1 MAGFDV
7 KGMSIQDIRG
17 VNTRSLSTGEL
28 RQALTRMVS
37 AANKRLN
44 RMMKDP
50 VGRNAPDVSRM
61 KGAKFSSKGL
71 NTRAEVK
78 AEFDRLRNFLDPT
91 KQSHSLGGWKKTVK
105 QLAAE
110 QGLTE
115 DQYTDPEFWR
125 AYRKFQK
132 DNPNLESHR
141 ALGMVGQIWDD
152 DEEIEDF
159 EEASYELEQ
168 AEIDNPEDVVLMLL
182 DNDIPMDSIQ
192 ELVQNPDFIEDLE
205 SGRLYEIMNN
215 REVMEDLRDGIY
227 EKERFD
233 DIEGEFEGYI

>member
-61 KGAKFSSKGL
+61 QGAKFSSKGL

-91 KQSHSLGGWKKTVK
+91 K
-105 QLAAE
+105 
-110 QGLTE
+110 
-115 DQYTDPEFWR
+115 
-125 AYRKFQK
+125 
-132 DNPNLESHR
+132 
-141 ALGMVGQIWDD
+141 
-152 DEEIEDF
+152 
-159 EEASYELEQ
+159 
-168 AEIDNPEDVVLMLL
+168 
-182 DNDIPMDSIQ
+182 
-192 ELVQNPDFIEDLE
+192 
-205 SGRLYEIMNN
+205 
-215 REVMEDLRDGIY
+215 
-227 EKERFD
+227 
-233 DIEGEFEGYI
+233 